1 VPCRRFASVLEEF
14 GVLYYMKVEGD
25 DILCLANELI
35 TTLKELEEQKW
46 FSWEECWVDI
56 HGRID

>member
-1 VPCRRFASVLEEF
+1 
-14 GVLYYMKVEGD
+14 MKVEGD

>member
-1 VPCRRFASVLEEF
+1 MSCRWLD
-14 GVLYYMKVEGD
+14 MD
-25 DILCLANELI
+25 ELI